1 MKKILFVFPI
11 VAFLAAGCNSSQQ
24 AQNQT
29 PVVQN
34 TNPTSAPNNIQA
46 PAPTPP
52 ASTSPPSANPL
63 DLLATVNVSGSTNT
77 LPYSIKIFADGSAS
91 VFIQN
96 QSERDFK
103 TGTVNT
109 VTFANLLQKVG
120 DVSQITGSC
129 SKSASFGTITTIT
142 YNDKTSG
149 DISCTFT
156 GNVYSLYQFIS
167 QTQSQLGLEKYVSKK
182 PVVQP

>member
-1 MKKILFVFPI
+1 MKKLLFVFPI

-34 TNPTSAPNNIQA
+34 TNPTSALINI
-46 PAPTPP
+46 PVPTL
-52 ASTSPPSANPL
+52 ATSTPPPSANPL

-77 LPYSIKIFADGSAS
+77 LPYSIKVFADGSAS

-109 VTFANLLQKVG
+109 VTLANLLQKVG
-120 DVSQITGSC
+120 DASQITGSC
-129 SKSASFGTITTIT
+129 AKSASFGTITTIT
-142 YNDKTSG
+142 YNGKTSG

-167 QTQSQLGLEKYVSKK
+167 QTQSQLGLGKYVSKK